1 MRRGRLNQLIGKHV
15 LLPKAHCV
23 FLKRVPRNK
32 TLSFFKG
39 NVLLSQMR
47 LPSNR
52 LRLLFGASYSISARK
67 RVLRIHST
75 VLREI
80 YH

>member
-1 MRRGRLNQLIGKHV
+1 MRRAGLNPLIGKDV

-23 FLKRVPRNK
+23 FRKRVPRNK

-52 LRLLFGASYSISARK
+52 LRLLFGASYSISARE
-67 RVLRIHST
+67 RELRISSI
-75 VLREI
+75 V
-80 YH
+80 